1 MTRRI
6 HLDPVGGISGDM
18 FLAAV
23 LDVHPDWAAELP
35 GVLAALGLGNKLR
48 LEHRAHDNGILTGS
62 RMLIEEVAPE
72 PAHVHHHHHH
82 AHATFRAIRQRIE
95 GSGLASAVIDRAVN
109 IFHLLA
115 EAEAKVH
122 GTSVENVTF
131 HEVGALDSIA
141 DITLAAYLLEKLG
154 ADHWSVGAI
163 PMGSGR
169 VRTQHGPLPV
179 PAPAT
184 LLLLEGLPLIDD
196 GIAGE
201 RVTPTGAAILRHL
214 APQQGGPRQPMRLTA
229 SGTGFGTKA
238 WPDLP
243 NILRLME
250 FESLHASK
258 ADTVA
263 VLEFE
268 IDDQTP
274 EDLAVG
280 LDTLRA
286 TDGVLDVVN
295 TAVFGKKGRQANAI
309 RILARPER
317 QEDVIRACYDQT
329 TTLGVRYQHV
339 DRSILPRR
347 HAEQDGL
354 RVKLAQR
361 PGGTTAKV
369 EMDDLMTHHHSHSE
383 RNAAGHRIATAA
395 LAAAEEE
402 TPS

>member
-23 LDVHPDWAAELP
+23 LDVHPEWAAELP
-35 GVLAALGLGNKLR
+35 GVLVALGLGDKLR

-95 GSGLASAVIDRAVN
+95 GSGLASYVIDRAVN

-122 GTSVENVTF
+122 GTSVEDVTF

-214 APQQGGPRQPMRLTA
+214 EPQYGGPRQPMRLTA
-229 SGTGFGTKA
+229 SGTGFGTKE

-258 ADTVA
+258 ANTVA

-286 TDGVLDVVN
+286 TDGVLDVIN
-295 TAVFGKKGRQANAI
+295 TAVSGKKGRQANAI

-317 QEDVIRACYDQT
+317 QEEVIRACYDQT
-329 TTLGVRYQHV
+329 TTLGVRHQHV

-347 HAEQDGL
+347 HAHRDGMG
-354 RVKLAQR
+354 VKLAER

-395 LAAAEEE
+395 LAAADEE